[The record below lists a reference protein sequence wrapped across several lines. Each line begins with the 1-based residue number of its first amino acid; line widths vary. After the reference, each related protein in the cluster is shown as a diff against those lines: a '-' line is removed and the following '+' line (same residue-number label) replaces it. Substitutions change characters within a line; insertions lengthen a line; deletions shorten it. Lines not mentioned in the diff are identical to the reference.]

1 MYTWQLPSEHL
12 DTHVLIDGNLKDEV
26 LTLYD
31 THIHRHIHLT
41 PNTALVKLPIR
52 TITHSAGYSARS

>member
-26 LTLYD
+26 LTLYVI
-31 THIHRHIHLT
+31 HIYIGT
-41 PNTALVKLPIR
+41 YV
-52 TITHSAGYSARS
+52 